1 MYGFPR
7 PDFLTW
13 SSDGIAVSAWML
25 ALVVA
30 GAAFASLLWTRRIM
44 AGWLGRFATA
54 TATGLDDFVV
64 ELINGTYAFFLLLVA
79 LYAGSLTLPLG
90 PRAETIVGSVMA
102 VGFMLQLGLWGN
114 RLVVFVIARIAR
126 RQGDDDYALATAMG
140 AMSFLAQLALW
151 SIVALLILSSLHIN
165 ITALIAGLGVGGV
178 AVALA
183 VQNILG
189 DLFASLSIVLDKP
202 FAVGHFIVVDD
213 LAGTVEHVGI
223 KSTRIRSLSGEELV
237 LSNGDLL
244 KSRIHNYR
252 RLFERRILFGF
263 GVTYDTGRDK
273 LRAIP
278 AIVRE
283 IIEGMEKTRFDRA
296 HFKQFGAS
304 SLDFEVVYFVLDPD
318 YNLYMD
324 IQQEINFELYRRFDD
339 LNIEFAF
346 PTRTLHVR
354 QASPT
359 ELSLRRNHGAIAAR
373 GDRLPETAAAA
384 LGSREEP

>member
-1 MYGFPR
+1 MYGIPR
-7 PDFLTW
+7 TDFLTW
-13 SSDGIAVSAWML
+13 SFDGIAVGAWIF
-25 ALVVA
+25 ALFIA
-30 GAAFASLLWTRRIM
+30 AAAFGALLWARRMM
-44 AGWLGRFATA
+44 ASWLGRFASGT
-54 TATGLDDFVV
+54 TKGLDDFVL
-64 ELINGTYAFFLLLVA
+64 ELINGTYVLFLLLAA
-79 LYAGSLTLPLG
+79 LYVGSLTLPLR
-90 PRAETIVGSVMA
+90 PRTEIIVGSVMA

-114 RLVVFVIARIAR
+114 RLVSFVVARIAER
-126 RQGDDDYALATAMG
+126 HGDDDYSLATAMG
-140 AMSFLAQLALW
+140 AMNFIAQFVLW
-151 SIVALLILSSLHIN
+151 SVIGLLILSSLHIN
-165 ITALIAGLGVGGV
+165 ITALVAGLGVGGV

-202 FAVGHFIVVDD
+202 FAVGHLIVIDD

-263 GVTYDTGRDK
+263 GVTYDTDYDK

-283 IIEGMEKTRFDRA
+283 IIEGVEKTRFDRA
-296 HFKQFGAS
+296 HFKQFGGS

-324 IQQEINFELYRRFDD
+324 IQQKINLDLYKRFAEM
-339 LNIEFAF
+339 NIEFAF
-346 PTRTLHVR
+346 PTRTLYVY
-354 QASPT
+354 QASPPDPSRERGNGT
-359 ELSLRRNHGAIAAR
+359 PERAGKTD
-373 GDRLPETAAAA
+373 GDRLQGARP
-384 LGSREEP
+384 SHDS